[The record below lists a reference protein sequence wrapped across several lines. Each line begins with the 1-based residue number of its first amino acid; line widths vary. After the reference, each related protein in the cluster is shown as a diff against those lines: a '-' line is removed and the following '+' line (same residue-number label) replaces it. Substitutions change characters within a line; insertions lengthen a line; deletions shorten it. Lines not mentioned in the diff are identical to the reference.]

1 MTCNRFE
8 EINKYLHSNDN
19 SKQIK
24 KGELGH
30 DSLFKIRPFL
40 NMIKGRYLLI
50 PKEEYL
56 AVDEQIILQIR
67 K

>member
-8 EINKYLHSNDN
+8 EINKYLYSNDN
-19 SKQIK
+19 SKQ

-30 DSLFKIRPFL
+30 DRLFKIRPFL

-50 PKEEYL
+50 PKEEHL
-56 AVDEQIILQIR
+56 AVAEQIILQIR